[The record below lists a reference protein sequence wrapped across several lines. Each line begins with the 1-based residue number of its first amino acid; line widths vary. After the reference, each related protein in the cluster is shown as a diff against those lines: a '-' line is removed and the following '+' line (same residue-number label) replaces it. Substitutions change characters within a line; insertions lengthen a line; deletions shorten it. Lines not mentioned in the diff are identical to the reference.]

1 MLSSS
6 IDWALRGGTCALVL
20 LIAAAL
26 LRDYGRLVAARLGA
40 LFAVGTGA
48 YAITSVAGFSPHLG
62 AWTILLLALSAGNN
76 VVFWTLAA
84 SLFDDGFRLR
94 WWHAALW
101 LLLVTAGTVACFLSA
116 PALGL
121 ALTLSSFAFAGL
133 AAAQALASWRADL
146 VEGRRRLRLFAVGA
160 SSLYIGLNAMAQLL
174 GVPRSAPEGASLA
187 GAGGLLAIAGIV
199 AWSLLRVG
207 RTQSLFP
214 AMVDAPQPSE
224 LPPAPAEPADQGLV
238 AALGRLMTAE
248 RAHRQDGLTIGTL
261 AQRLGLPEYRLR
273 RLINQ
278 ALGYRNFNSFVNHYR
293 IAEVKAALADPRQSE
308 VPVLTIALDAGFS
321 SLGPFNRAF
330 KAETGMT
337 PSEYRRINARKAADV
352 EIDQPIS
359 ESASPISN
367 SARSNLAAH

>member
-62 AWTILLLALSAGNN
+62 AWAIPLLALSAGNN

-94 WWHAALW
+94 WWHVALW
-101 LLLVTAGTVACFLSA
+101 LLLVAAGTVACFLSA

-133 AAAQALASWRADL
+133 AMAQALASWRADL
-146 VEGRRRLRLFAVGA
+146 VEGRRRLRLFVVGA
-160 SSLYIGLNAMAQLL
+160 SSLYIGLTAMAQLL

-214 AMVDAPQPSE
+214 ALEDAPQPSE
-224 LPPAPAEPADQGLV
+224 QPSAPTEPADQGLV

-261 AQRLGLPEYRLR
+261 AQQLGLPEYRLR

-337 PSEYRRINARKAADV
+337 PSEYRRLTAGKAADAG
-352 EIDQPIS
+352 IDRPIS